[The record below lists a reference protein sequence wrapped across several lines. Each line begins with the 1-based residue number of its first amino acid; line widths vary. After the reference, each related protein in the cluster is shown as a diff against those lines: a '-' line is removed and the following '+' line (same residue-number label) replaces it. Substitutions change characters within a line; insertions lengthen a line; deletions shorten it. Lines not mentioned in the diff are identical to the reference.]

1 MTWFMLSMG
10 KHSTHHGGL
19 VAGSVLADCELVLA
33 VSRAVRL
40 DLEPGESPPDPD
52 QICPACRCKVDAQ

>member
-1 MTWFMLSMG
+1 MTWLMLSMG
-10 KHSTHHGGL
+10 KHGMHYGGL
-19 VAGSVLADCELVLA
+19 VAGSVLADGELVLA

-52 QICPACRCKVDAQ
+52 QICSACLRSVDAQ